1 VPQRALDATFDS
13 AGEYRALIDSLFNP
27 FRCKH
32 ARTTFPMSPVRKK
45 SFDARHEAAT
55 EMYVV
60 CLDCGKQFSYD
71 WENMRIGKAVD
82 ISGGPALEEP
92 PRSKIPFR
100 TKSKLRY
107 LLWGSALSA
116 ILVLGKAAKSRKART
131 GGEDHG
137 ETEGGQNPQKPRSS

>member
-1 VPQRALDATFDS
+1 MT
-13 AGEYRALIDSLFNP
+13 
-27 FRCKH
+27 
-32 ARTTFPMSPVRKK
+32 PVRKK
-45 SFDARHEAAT
+45 SADGLNEAPP

-82 ISGGPALEEP
+82 ISGGPAPEGP
-92 PRSKIPFR
+92 QASNIPFR

-116 ILVLGKAAKSRKART
+116 ILVLGKAAKSRKSRS
-131 GGEDHG
+131 GGGDHG
-137 ETEGGQNPQKPRSS
+137 ETDDGQNPQKPRSS

>member
-1 VPQRALDATFDS
+1 MDATFGF
-13 AGEYRALIDSLFNP
+13 AGECRALIDSLFNP

-45 SFDARHEAAT
+45 SADGRNEAAA

-71 WENMRIGKAVD
+71 WENMRIVKAVD
-82 ISGGPALEEP
+82 ISAGPSPGE
-92 PRSKIPFR
+92 PRSSDIPFR

-116 ILVLGKAAKSRKART
+116 ILVLGKAAKSRKPR
-131 GGEDHG
+131 HG
-137 ETEGGQNPQKPRSS
+137 EADDRQNPQTPRSS

>member
-1 VPQRALDATFDS
+1 MSGPVPLRTMNATFGS

-45 SFDARHEAAT
+45 SADGRNEAAA

-71 WENMRIGKAVD
+71 WENMRIVKAVD
-82 ISGGPALEEP
+82 ISAGPSPGEP
-92 PRSKIPFR
+92 RTSDIPFR

-116 ILVLGKAAKSRKART
+116 ILVLGKAAKSRKPR
-131 GGEDHG
+131 HG
-137 ETEGGQNPQKPRSS
+137 EADDRQNPQTPRSS

>member
-1 VPQRALDATFDS
+1 M
-13 AGEYRALIDSLFNP
+13 IDSLFNP

-45 SFDARHEAAT
+45 SADGRNEATA

-71 WENMRIGKAVD
+71 WENMRIVKPVD
-82 ISGGPALEEP
+82 ISGAPPLDEP
-92 PRSKIPFR
+92 QSSKIPFR

-116 ILVLGKAAKSRKART
+116 ILVLGKAAKSRKPR
-131 GGEDHG
+131 HG
-137 ETEGGQNPQKPRSS
+137 ETEDRQNPQKPRSS

>member
-1 VPQRALDATFDS
+1 M
-13 AGEYRALIDSLFNP
+13 IDSLFNP

-45 SFDARHEAAT
+45 SAEGRNEPAA

-82 ISGGPALEEP
+82 ISGGPSLEEP
-92 PRSKIPFR
+92 QSSKIPFR

-116 ILVLGKAAKSRKART
+116 ILVLGKAAKSRKPR
-131 GGEDHG
+131 HG
-137 ETEGGQNPQKPRSS
+137 ETDDRQNPQTPRPS

>member
-1 VPQRALDATFDS
+1 M
-13 AGEYRALIDSLFNP
+13 IDSLFNP
-27 FRCKH
+27 FRCNH
-32 ARTTFPMSPVRKK
+32 ARTTFPMTPVRKK
-45 SFDARHEAAT
+45 SADGRNESPP

-82 ISGGPALEEP
+82 ISGGPAPEGP
-92 PRSKIPFR
+92 QTSNIPFR

-116 ILVLGKAAKSRKART
+116 ILVLGKAAKSRKSRS
-131 GGEDHG
+131 GGGDHG
-137 ETEGGQNPQKPRSS
+137 ETDDGQNPQKPRSS